1 MEEQQEDEGLQ
12 DNYVLDQ
19 DSYNPFDKETDLE
32 EASNTWDPFADAHKI
47 EELHEK
53 REQQRKR
60 EL

>member
-1 MEEQQEDEGLQ
+1 MEEEQEDECLQ

-32 EASNTWDPFADAHKI
+32 EASNTWDPFADAQKI

-53 REQQRKR
+53 RE
-60 EL
+60 